1 MKDIRAVIEQAW
13 EQRELL
19 QQEETQN
26 AVRAVVDAL
35 DAGTLRVAEP
45 TENGW
50 QVNEWVK
57 KAVVLYFPIQ
67 KMETIEVGPFEFHDK
82 IPLKRNYAE
91 EGRTRRSSCRSTS
104 RLIHRGRC
112 SNDAFLRKH
121 WCTR

>member
-19 QQEETQN
+19 QQEETQK
-26 AVRAVVDAL
+26 AVRAVVDEL

-57 KAVVLYFPIQ
+57 KAVVLYFPI
-67 KMETIEVGPFEFHDK
+67 KK
-82 IPLKRNYAE
+82 W
-91 EGRTRRSSCRSTS
+91 
-104 RLIHRGRC
+104 RL
-112 SNDAFLRKH
+112 LRLVLLNFMIKF
-121 WCTR
+121 R